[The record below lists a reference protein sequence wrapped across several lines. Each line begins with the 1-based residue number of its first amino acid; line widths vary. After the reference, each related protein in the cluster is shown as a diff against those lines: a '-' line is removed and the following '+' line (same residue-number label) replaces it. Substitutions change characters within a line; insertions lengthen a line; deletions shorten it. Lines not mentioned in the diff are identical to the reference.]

1 VSRFKRSVV
10 DNRRNK
16 TEGENA
22 EAGQDEE
29 ADALFS
35 ATQVDLLYECGF
47 QASSAQTQR
56 FAITDSAPVIFD

>member
-47 QASSAQTQR
+47 QASSAQT
-56 FAITDSAPVIFD
+56 